1 MQRVAIVAAKRTPM
15 GSFLGGLSGL
25 TAPALGST
33 AIRAAV
39 EQSKVA
45 GSAIDEALIGNVLS
59 AGQGQAPARQAVLGA
74 GLPEAVPCTTV
85 NKVCGSGMKT
95 IMMGSD
101 SIKVGANSVV
111 LCGGLESMSNAP
123 YLLKDA
129 RKGHRMGNKP
139 AIDSMVHDGLWDPY
153 DNVHMG
159 NCGEI
164 CANEYS
170 FSREEQ
176 DAYALQSLQYAKA
189 AQEAGVFEWEM
200 APVTIKGRKGEVVVS
215 VDESPGQAMPDK
227 ISKLKPAFAKE
238 GTVTAANASTIN
250 DGASAL
256 VIAGEDAVKA
266 HGLTPIAWISGYAQH
281 AQTPKYFTTAP
292 GPAVKKLLDQAGWSA
307 TDVDLWEI
315 NEAFAVVTMAA
326 IKDLGISREQ
336 VNVFGGATAL
346 GHPIGSSGSRIVV
359 TLLNALRHQQKQRG
373 IATLCIGGG
382 EATAIAVEMA

>member
-1 MQRVAIVAAKRTPM
+1 MKRVAIVAAKRTPM

-25 TAPALGST
+25 AAPQLGSV
-33 AIRAAV
+33 AIKAAV
-39 EQSKVA
+39 EQSKVP
-45 GSAIDEALIGNVLS
+45 GNQIDEALIGNVLA

-95 IMMGSD
+95 IMMGAD
-101 SIKVGANSVV
+101 SIKVGFNNVV

-164 CANEYS
+164 CADEYK
-170 FSREEQ
+170 FTREEQ
-176 DAYALQSLQYAKA
+176 DAYALQSLEYAKK
-189 AQEAGVFEWEM
+189 AQAEGVFGWEM
-200 APVTIKGRKGEVVVS
+200 APVTIKGRKGDTVFEM
-215 VDESPGQAMPDK
+215 DESPGQAMPDK
-227 ISKLKPAFAKE
+227 ISKLKPAFKKD
-238 GTVTAANASTIN
+238 GSVTAANASTIN

-256 VIAGEDAVKA
+256 VIAGEDTVQSL
-266 HGLTPIAWISGYAQH
+266 GLTPIAWITGYAQH

-292 GPAVKKLLDQAGWSA
+292 GPAVSKLLDQVAWKAG
-307 TDVDLWEI
+307 DVDLWEI

-326 IKDLGISREQ
+326 IKDLNLARDR

-359 TLLNALRHQQKQRG
+359 TLLNALRHNQKQRG

>member
-25 TAPALGST
+25 AAPQLGSA
-33 AIRAAV
+33 AIKAAV
-39 EQSKVA
+39 EQSKV
-45 GSAIDEALIGNVLS
+45 GGQNIDEALLGCVLS

-74 GLPEAVPCTTV
+74 GLPVAVPCTTV

-95 IMMGSD
+95 IMMGAD
-101 SIKVGANSVV
+101 SIKVGSNSVV

-129 RKGHRMGNKP
+129 RKGHRMGDKK
-139 AIDSMVHDGLWDPY
+139 AIDSMVSDGLWDPY

-170 FSREEQ
+170 FSREDQ
-176 DAYALQSLQYAKA
+176 DQYALQSLQYAKA
-189 AQEAGVFEWEM
+189 AQAAGVFEWEM
-200 APVTIKGRKGEVVVS
+200 APVTIKGRKGDVVVS
-215 VDESPGQAMPDK
+215 IDESPGQAMPDK
-227 ISKLKPAFAKE
+227 ISKLKPAFDKN
-238 GTVTAANASTIN
+238 GSVTAANASTIN

-256 VIAGEDAVKA
+256 IIAGEDAVKA
-266 HGLTPIAWISGYAQH
+266 HGLTPIAWIEGYTQH

-292 GPAVKKLLDQAGWSA
+292 GPAVKKLLEQAKWSA
-307 TDVDLWEI
+307 SDVDLWEI

-359 TLLNALRHQQKQRG
+359 TLLNALRHHKKQRG

-382 EATAIAVEMA
+382 EATAIAVTMA